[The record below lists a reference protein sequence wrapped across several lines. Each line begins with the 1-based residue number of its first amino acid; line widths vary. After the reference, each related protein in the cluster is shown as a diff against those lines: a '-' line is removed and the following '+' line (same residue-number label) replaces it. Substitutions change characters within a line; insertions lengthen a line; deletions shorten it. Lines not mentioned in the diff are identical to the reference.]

1 MQLQSTSKP
10 PFPILHIPGDTINV
24 DFRQMEQMQ
33 YISNQPIGCH
43 ASWLM
48 FFFLE
53 GGNFQEEI
61 SGRIVWGECVNPY
74 AGLQVSTCSSCDLA
88 HPG

>member
-33 YISNQPIGCH
+33 YNSNQPIGCH

-48 FFFLE
+48 FFFLSE
-53 GGNFQEEI
+53 GIFKRKYLGEL
-61 SGRIVWGECVNPY
+61 SG
-74 AGLQVSTCSSCDLA
+74 VSV
-88 HPG
+88 